1 MSRGFLIKVGVAFTG
16 VVLGLGSLSPVFSLE
31 PTASRP
37 GEIRKEM
44 RQEIKEDRMALK
56 EDVKTLRKMI
66 GTRGAFSKVSL
77 TAKGGDT
84 APTTLTVTKEGKT
97 YTVNVSATTQIRRR
111 FGGKGT
117 LADLQINDSLD
128 VVGKWTDETQT
139 TIDAKVI
146 RDESVQKRLAVFIG
160 KVKSISGS
168 TIVIDS
174 VARGTQTIT
183 VATTTKIVSRKE
195 TGIALTDIKE
205 GHVIRVKGLWNN
217 QLNTVSEVTHIK
229 DYSLPVIVKP
239 ATTATSAAE
248 NR

>member
-1 MSRGFLIKVGVAFTG
+1 V
-16 VVLGLGSLSPVFSLE
+16 E
-31 PTASRP
+31 W
-37 GEIRKEM
+37 
-44 RQEIKEDRMALK
+44 
-56 EDVKTLRKMI
+56 
-66 GTRGAFSKVSL
+66 
-77 TAKGGDT
+77 GDT